1 MNIRFDPVTTQYVID
16 FGTGDAVTTSLEDLK
31 SQQFPSEQTLRTE
44 RYLYSPNRG
53 HSHPVGN
60 GCRYCNCYNG
70 LREPTKP
77 CPYSEF

>member
-1 MNIRFDPVTTQYVID
+1 MNIRFDPVTMQYIVAFDSGI
-16 FGTGDAVTTSLEDLK
+16 VTTDFECVK
-31 SQQFPSEQTLRTE
+31 SQQLPSEQTLRTE